1 MNRMTSRTAAVASAA
16 AALAAVLAALP
27 VAFPAAPPPPLP
39 SRLNL
44 NAASARELDLLPGV
58 GPKTAERIV
67 ADRASNGRFAS
78 PSDIRR
84 VKGVTR
90 RAAERIAQLTEAR

>member
-1 MNRMTSRTAAVASAA
+1 MTSRTAAVASAA
-16 AALAAVLAALP
+16 AALAAVIAALP
-27 VAFPAAPPPPLP
+27 TAFPAAPPAPLP
-39 SRLNL
+39 PRLDL

-67 ADRASNGRFAS
+67 ADRSSRGRFAS
-78 PSDIRR
+78 PGEIRR

-90 RAAERIAQLTEAR
+90 RAAQRIATLTEAR

>member
-1 MNRMTSRTAAVASAA
+1 MTSRTAALASIAG
-16 AALAAVLAALP
+16 ALAAAVLAIPSFGP
-27 VAFPAAPPPPLP
+27 VPQPESAPA
-39 SRLNL
+39 RLDL
-44 NAASARELDLLPGV
+44 NTASARELDLLPGV

-67 ADRASNGRFAS
+67 ADRAALGPFRFPAEV
-78 PSDIRR
+78 RR